1 MNALGDTKQ
10 QSTGQ
15 DPIPAKGVDL
25 SQLAVKRQAVGP
37 ASVKSRRRWV
47 SRYAFPMGIL
57 GAFGGLFG
65 WAARD
70 SFLPAHVVTVT
81 PVIVTRADV
90 QQEGTPLFQAAG
102 WIEPQPSPVIASA
115 LAAGVIQ
122 EMLVV
127 EGQMV
132 EAGAPIARL
141 IDADARITLQQA
153 EANFRL
159 AQADAQNADAVLTAA
174 KAMLENPNELKV
186 ALAESESLLA
196 ETTLTLNNLPFAI
209 KAAQNRRQVAAEN
222 LARKEDAGDAVA
234 GRILREAAAEL
245 SVAEGALA
253 ELQSRQP
260 TLREQLEA
268 LTRKRGALRQ
278 QLELMTEPKRAVA
291 ASEAKVAAAKARQ
304 DQAQLAV
311 DVARLNLE
319 RMVVRAPITGR
330 ILTIDARPGKRLA
343 GMDLLSEQTSSTVAT
358 LYDPKRL
365 QVRVDVRLEDV
376 PQVQVGQPATIETAA
391 MKTPLT
397 GEVLWLTTRADIQ
410 KNTLQVKVAIKDPP
424 QVITP
429 EMLGQITFLAPPQPV
444 TADIAGQEPLRL
456 LVPRSLVTT
465 DDTGSF
471 VWVADAELGIA
482 ARKSVE
488 LGRAGTDQ
496 LVEIVTGLDPTSKL
510 VVGGRES
517 VTAGTRIRIAGE
529 DRSSLATT
537 TASNSPPQAASTQT
551 TTTAVE

>member
-1 MNALGDTKQ
+1 MNALSGNN
-10 QSTGQ
+10 QST
-15 DPIPAKGVDL
+15 DSESIPAPGVDL
-25 SQLAVKRQAVGP
+25 SQLAVKRQPVGAAP
-37 ASVKSRRRWV
+37 VKTRRRWV
-47 SRYAFPMGIL
+47 SRYAVPIGIL
-57 GAFGGLFG
+57 GAFGALFG

-70 SFLPAHVVTVT
+70 SFLPAQAVTVT

-115 LAAGVIQ
+115 LAAGVVQ

-132 EAGAPIARL
+132 EAGAPIAKL
-141 IDADARITLQQA
+141 IDADATISLQQA
-153 EANFRL
+153 EASLRL
-159 AQADAQNADAVLTAA
+159 AQADAQSADAVLTAA
-174 KAMLENPNELKV
+174 RATLENPNELKV

-196 ETTLTLNNLPFAI
+196 ETALTLNNLPFAI

-222 LARKEDAGDAVA
+222 ISRKEDAGDAVA

-253 ELQSRQP
+253 ELESRKP
-260 TLREQLEA
+260 TLQVQLEA
-268 LTRKRGALRQ
+268 LTRKQGALRQ

-291 ASEAKVAAAKARQ
+291 AAEARVAAAKAKL
-304 DQAQLAV
+304 DQAQLTV
-311 DVARLNLE
+311 DAARLNLE
-319 RMVVRAPITGR
+319 RMTVRAPITGR

-343 GMDLLSEQTSSTVAT
+343 GMDPLSEQTSSTVAT
-358 LYDPKRL
+358 LYDPKSL

-410 KNTLQVKVAIKDPP
+410 KNTLQVKVAIKNPP

-429 EMLGQITFLAPPQPV
+429 EMLGQVMFLAPPQPV

-465 DDTGSF
+465 DDNGSF
-471 VWVADAELGIA
+471 VWIADAELGVA
-482 ARKSVE
+482 AKRSVE
-488 LGRAGTDQ
+488 VGRAGTDQ
-496 LVEIVTGLDPTSKL
+496 LVEIATGLDPTSKL

-517 VTAGTRIRIAGE
+517 LTTGARIRISGE
-529 DRSSLATT
+529 DKSLIGP
-537 TASNSPPQAASTQT
+537 ASGTNTPSQT
-551 TTTAVE
+551 TSISSTATAVE